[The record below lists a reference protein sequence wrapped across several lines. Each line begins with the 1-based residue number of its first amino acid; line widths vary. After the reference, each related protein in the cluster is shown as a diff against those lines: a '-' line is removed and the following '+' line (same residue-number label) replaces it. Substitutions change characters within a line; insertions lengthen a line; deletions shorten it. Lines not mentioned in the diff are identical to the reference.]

1 MNNAILQDKVFKF
14 YTKLPHCIVCGK
26 RHMKNV
32 RSRFNYS
39 DDLSDISI
47 FAANCIGGELYYL
60 LGLKF
65 TSPLINISID
75 RNQFIVHCVQILR
88 SIYRS
93 LFLFRCI
100 TGGVS
105 GKIGGSGL
113 KEVEIRFRMTR
124 IVKASRK
131 NGPNVASG

>member
-14 YTKLPHCIVCGK
+14 YTKLPHCIVCRK

-39 DDLSDISI
+39 DLSDISI

-65 TSPLINISID
+65 SSPLINISID
-75 RNQFIVHCVQILR
+75 RNQFITLCSNLKE
-88 SIYRS
+88 YFRS

-100 TGGVS
+100 MGCVLEKSGG
-105 GKIGGSGL
+105 GL
-113 KEVEIRFRMTR
+113 D
-124 IVKASRK
+124 
-131 NGPNVASG
+131 